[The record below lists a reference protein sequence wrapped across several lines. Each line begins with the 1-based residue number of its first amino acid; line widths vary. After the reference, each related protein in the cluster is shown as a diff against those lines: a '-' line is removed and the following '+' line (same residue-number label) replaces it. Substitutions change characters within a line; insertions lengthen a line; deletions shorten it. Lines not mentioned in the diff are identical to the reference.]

1 MESSKNVPSS
11 APKNSGSVKAESE
24 EKSESLVYALSEE
37 VSDSS
42 VNVIEMSDSEAPAVP
57 VPEAFTGT
65 QRRGPGRP
73 RKEGISSV
81 VKKIHR

>member
-24 EKSESLVYALSEE
+24 EKSESIVYALSEE
-37 VSDSS
+37 ISESS
-42 VNVIEMSDSEAPAVP
+42 VNVIEMSDGEAPAVP
-57 VPEAFTGT
+57 VPETLTGT
-65 QRRGPGRP
+65 LRRGPGRP
-73 RKEGISSV
+73 RKEGISGV